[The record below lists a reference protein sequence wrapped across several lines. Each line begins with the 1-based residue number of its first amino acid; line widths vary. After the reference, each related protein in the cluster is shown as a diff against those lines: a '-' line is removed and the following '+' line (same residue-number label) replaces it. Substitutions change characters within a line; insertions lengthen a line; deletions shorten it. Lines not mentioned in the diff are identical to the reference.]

1 MTRQAYPTDLS
12 DAEWAY
18 LEPLFVTHRRGRKQT
33 ISRREICNAIFYV
46 TKTGCQWRMLPHDFP
61 KWHTVH
67 DLFLHWQRSG
77 LWATLNDTLRVKV
90 RVAAGKEPEPSAAVL
105 DSQSVKTA
113 AEANA
118 RGFDAAKLITGR
130 KRHIL
135 VDTLG
140 LLLAVLVTVASV
152 QDRDG
157 GKKLLAQVKD
167 RLPRLQLIWA
177 DGAYAG
183 QLVDWVKAICQWV
196 LQIVKRSDA
205 IKGFQVLPHRWI
217 VERTFAWLG
226 RARRLS
232 KDYERLSE
240 TSEAFVYVAMT
251 RLMLKRLTRPVQA

>member
-1 MTRQAYPTDLS
+1 MTRQTYPTDLS
-12 DAEWAY
+12 EAEWAH
-18 LEPLFVTHRRGRKQT
+18 LAPLFVSHPRGRKQS
-33 ISRREICNAIFYV
+33 IARREICNAIFYV

-67 DLFLHWQRSG
+67 DLFLQWQRSG
-77 LWATLNDTLRVKV
+77 LWARINDTLRVQV
-90 RVAAGKEPEPSAAVL
+90 RVATGKDPEPSAAVL

-113 AEANA
+113 AEAES
-118 RGFDAAKLITGR
+118 RGFDGGKLINGR

-140 LLLAVLVTVASV
+140 LLLTVLVTVASV

-157 GKKLLAQVKD
+157 GKRLLDKVKE

-177 DGAYAG
+177 DGAYTG
-183 QLVDWVKAICQWV
+183 SFVDWVKAICQWV
-196 LQIVKRSDA
+196 LQIVKRTDDV
-205 IKGFQVLPHRWI
+205 KGFQVLPHRWI

-226 RARRLS
+226 RSRRLS
-232 KDYERLSE
+232 KDYERLTE

-251 RLMLKRLTRPVQA
+251 RLMLRRLTRPAQS